1 MKKKRRPVMG
11 FKDKWGVVVVGFG
24 VEVSMLRERER
35 EMNQS
40 CKLYNMTL

>member
-1 MKKKRRPVMG
+1 MG

-35 EMNQS
+35 DESVM
-40 CKLYNMTL
+40 